1 MAGALQLCAAY
12 LLDYFMVGYRLGGV
26 ALMDVPGP
34 KGL

>member
-1 MAGALQLCAAY
+1 MAGALQPHATY
-12 LLDYFMVGYRLGGV
+12 LLDDFMVGYRLGGI